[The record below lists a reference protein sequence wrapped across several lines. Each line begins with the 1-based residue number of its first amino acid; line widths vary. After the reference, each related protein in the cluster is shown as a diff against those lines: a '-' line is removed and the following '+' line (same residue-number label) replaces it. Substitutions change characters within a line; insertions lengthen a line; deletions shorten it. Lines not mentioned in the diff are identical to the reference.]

1 MYTRNTTIV
10 SSSAIQ
16 VYFIGEKADISLCDI
31 FKPLQLSQTTHIDK

>member
-16 VYFIGEKADISLCDI
+16 VYFIGEKADISLRDI
-31 FKPLQLSQTTHIDK
+31 LCNSAKQPI